1 MFGFAMRVS
10 VSDIFQI
17 EERAIYEGLFLAWQ
31 KGFRK
36 VVIKS
41 DNALLVDLIGNG
53 YAADSNISEWRLIYD
68 LCKKDWQLKFQHVPR
83 DHNRLADCMDKVANS
98 ELNRLSLF
106 DVIPTHARF
115 VFEDDLHQ
123 LSIVI
128 GL

>member
-17 EERAIYEGLFLAWQ
+17 EERVIYEGLFLTWQ

-53 YAADSNISEWRLIYD
+53 YAADN
-68 LCKKDWQLKFQHVPR
+68 
-83 DHNRLADCMDKVANS
+83 CMDKVANS
-98 ELNRLSLF
+98 ELNKLSLF
-106 DVIPTHARF
+106 DVIPTHVGS

-123 LSIVI
+123 VSIFI

>member
-1 MFGFAMRVS
+1 
-10 VSDIFQI
+10 
-17 EERAIYEGLFLAWQ
+17 
-31 KGFRK
+31 FRK

-83 DHNRLADCMDKVANS
+83 DHDRLADCMDKVANS

-106 DVIPTHARF
+106 VLYLLMLDPSLKMICTKC
-115 VFEDDLHQ
+115 Q
-123 LSIVI
+123 L
-128 GL
+128 L